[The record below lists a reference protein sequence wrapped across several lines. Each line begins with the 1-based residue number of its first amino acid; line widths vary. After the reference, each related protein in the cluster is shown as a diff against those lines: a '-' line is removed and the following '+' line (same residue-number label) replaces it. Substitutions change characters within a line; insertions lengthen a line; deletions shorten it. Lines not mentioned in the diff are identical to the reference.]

1 MNFLKTVMMFFIGLL
16 VSNFVFSKEINKIE
30 ENVKVVKSSA
40 SLNSFMNFNDNF
52 YSFKICNITGKCQLN
67 KARSNKDQF
76 FLKVLI
82 LRMMNFI

>member
-1 MNFLKTVMMFFIGLL
+1 MYLAIL
-16 VSNFVFSKEINKIE
+16 VLTPIFACSSSSSVAKEINKIE

-67 KARSNKDQF
+67 KARSNNDQYF
-76 FLKVLI
+76 FESFDPP
-82 LRMMNFI
+82 ND